1 MIDLQK
7 TESVRQFLSD
17 TCAFLDNDQLELWG
31 DCFTEDALYR
41 ILSRENHARGLPLS
55 LLTCEGKPMI
65 RDRVNSLRKANIYNI
80 HTDRHILSEPRFI
93 SRQPDQWQVETS
105 YAMFQTNQEGHSFL
119 FSVGVY
125 RDTVVFVE
133 EMPKLKQRLVIA
145 DTAAV
150 RTLLSTPI

>member
-1 MIDLQK
+1 
-7 TESVRQFLSD
+7 
-17 TCAFLDNDQLELWG
+17 
-31 DCFTEDALYR
+31 
-41 ILSRENHARGLPLS
+41 
-55 LLTCEGKPMI
+55 
-65 RDRVNSLRKANIYNI
+65 
-80 HTDRHILSEPRFI
+80 
-93 SRQPDQWQVETS
+93 
-105 YAMFQTNQEGHSFL
+105 MFQTNQEGHSFL

>member
-1 MIDLQK
+1 MIDLKK

-31 DCFTEDALYR
+31 DCFTDDALYR
-41 ILSRENHARGLPLS
+41 ILSRDNHDRGLPLS
-55 LLTCEGKPMI
+55 LLTCEGKSMI
-65 RDRVNSLRKANIYNI
+65 RDRIKSLRQANIYNI
-80 HTDRHILSEPRFI
+80 HTDRHILSELRFI
-93 SRQPDQWQVETS
+93 SRQSDQWQVETS

-125 RDTVVFVE
+125 KDTVVFAE
-133 EMPKLKQRLVIA
+133 ETPKLKQRLVIT
-145 DTAAV
+145 DTAAI